1 MEVALEPKWP
11 SREWF
16 FKWRETLLLTNIK
29 SSIQHTYNKSM
40 AYRNQMIETDLSY
53 SANQIVN
60 IDEDALATYLKKFSL
75 KGLLPKIPNILVTTY
90 RGNQSI
96 DTWLIS
102 YLWGLVFIFA
112 QEYQMFEPRFFRLFS
127 VNNYSQGVT

>member
-1 MEVALEPKWP
+1 MPEPKWP
-11 SREWF
+11 SREWL
-16 FKWRETLLLTNIK
+16 FKWRETLLLGNLK
-29 SSIQHTYNKSM
+29 SSVQHTYNKAM
-40 AYRNQMIETDLSY
+40 AYRNQMIEVDSSY

-60 IDEDALATYLKKFSL
+60 IDEDALAAYLKKFSL

-127 VNNYSQGVT
+127 INNYSQGAA

>member
-1 MEVALEPKWP
+1 M
-11 SREWF
+11 
-16 FKWRETLLLTNIK
+16 LLTNIK

-40 AYRNQMIETDLSY
+40 AYRNQMIETDVSY

-60 IDEDALATYLKKFSL
+60 IDEDQLATYLKKFSL

-127 VNNYSQGVT
+127 VNNYT